1 MKSKPTIAEIVSK
14 QIEDMIAEGSL
25 QQGARLPSERILAER
40 LEVSRPTL
48 REAKQILTSKG
59 LLKSQQGGGT
69 YVTSALNSSISD
81 PLMNL
86 LKERPEFKFDILEL
100 RHTLD
105 SEAAFLAASR
115 ATETEKENIKDKY
128 DTMVGLHLKREDHV
142 ASALADVNFHLSIT
156 EASHNIA
163 LLHITRSIYDVLLTS
178 IENNLKYLYTIK
190 DVEKSLTSQHKLILD
205 NILNGDSEGAK
216 LAAKT
221 HMEFVN
227 KSLSAMD
234 KDKERQERFLH
245 HSSVLSDSK

>member
-1 MKSKPTIAEIVSK
+1 MKGKTTIAEIVSK
-14 QIEDMIAEGSL
+14 QIEDMIAEGVL
-25 QQGARLPSERILAER
+25 QEGVQLPSERILAER

-115 ATETEKENIKDKY
+115 ATDTEKENIQEKY
-128 DTMVGLHLKREDHV
+128 DIMVGFHLKREDHV
-142 ASALADVNFHLSIT
+142 ASALADINFHLSIT

-190 DVEKSLTSQHKLILD
+190 GIEQSLTSQHKLILD
-205 NILNGDSEGAK
+205 SIFKGDSEAAK
-216 LAAKT
+216 SAAKT

-227 KSLSAMD
+227 KSLTEMD
-234 KDKERQERFLH
+234 KNKERQERFLH
-245 HSSVLSDSK
+245 HSSVLSENK

>member
-1 MKSKPTIAEIVSK
+1 MKSKITIAEIVSK
-14 QIEDMIAEGSL
+14 QIEDMIAEGIL
-25 QQGARLPSERILAER
+25 QEGAQLPSERVLAER
-40 LEVSRPTL
+40 FEVSRPTL

-59 LLKSQQGGGT
+59 LLNSLQGGGT
-69 YVTSALNSSISD
+69 YVTSTLNSSISD

-115 ATETEKENIKDKY
+115 ASDAEKDNIKEKY
-128 DTMVGLHLKREDHV
+128 DIMVDLHLKREDHV
-142 ASALADVNFHLSIT
+142 ASAIADINFHLSIT

-163 LLHITRSIYDVLLTS
+163 LLHVTRSIYDVLLSS

-190 DVEKSLTSQHKLILD
+190 GIEKSLTSQHKLILD
-205 NILNGDSEGAK
+205 SIVKGDSETAR
-216 LAAKT
+216 LSAKT

-227 KSLSAMD
+227 KSISEMT
-234 KDKERQERFLH
+234 KNKERQERFLH
-245 HSSVLSDSK
+245 HSSVLSEKK

>member
-14 QIEDMIAEGSL
+14 QIEDMIADGILQEGV
-25 QQGARLPSERILAER
+25 QLPSERVLAER

-105 SEAAFLAASR
+105 SEAAFFSSPPHDGVCAER
-115 ATETEKENIKDKY
+115 
-128 DTMVGLHLKREDHV
+128 
-142 ASALADVNFHLSIT
+142 LS
-156 EASHNIA
+156 S
-163 LLHITRSIYDVLLTS
+163 
-178 IENNLKYLYTIK
+178 
-190 DVEKSLTSQHKLILD
+190 SQVRCTQRQCD
-205 NILNGDSEGAK
+205 AG
-216 LAAKT
+216 
-221 HMEFVN
+221 N
-227 KSLSAMD
+227 KCAP
-234 KDKERQERFLH
+234 
-245 HSSVLSDSK
+245 VI

>member
-14 QIEDMIAEGSL
+14 QIEDMIADGILQEGV
-25 QQGARLPSERILAER
+25 QLPSERVLAER

-48 REAKQILTSKG
+48 REAKQILNSKG

-115 ATETEKENIKDKY
+115 ASDAEKDNIQEKY
-128 DTMVGLHLKREDHV
+128 DTMVELHLKREDHV
-142 ASALADVNFHLSIT
+142 GSALADINFHLSIT

-190 DVEKSLTSQHKLILD
+190 GIEKSLTSQHKLILD
-205 NILNGDSEGAK
+205 SIIKGDSEAAK

-221 HMEFVN
+221 HMTFVN

-245 HSSVLSDSK
+245 HSSVLSETK

>member
-1 MKSKPTIAEIVSK
+1 MKGKTTIAEIVSK
-14 QIEDMIAEGSL
+14 QIEDMIAEGVL
-25 QQGARLPSERILAER
+25 QEGVQLPSERILAER

-115 ATETEKENIKDKY
+115 ATDNEKENIQEKY
-128 DTMVGLHLKREDHV
+128 DIMVGFHLKREDHV
-142 ASALADVNFHLSIT
+142 ASALADINFHLSIT

-190 DVEKSLTSQHKLILD
+190 GIEQSLTSQHKLILD
-205 NILNGDSEGAK
+205 SIFKGDSEAAK
-216 LAAKT
+216 SAAKT

-227 KSLSAMD
+227 KSLTEMD
-234 KDKERQERFLH
+234 KNKERQERFLH
-245 HSSVLSDSK
+245 HSSVLSENK

>member
-1 MKSKPTIAEIVSK
+1 
-14 QIEDMIAEGSL
+14 MIADGILQEGV
-25 QQGARLPSERILAER
+25 QLPSERVLAER

-115 ATETEKENIKDKY
+115 ATDLEKDKIKEKY
-128 DTMVGLHLKREDHV
+128 DIMVELHLKREDHV
-142 ASALADVNFHLSIT
+142 ASALADINFHLSIT

-190 DVEKSLTSQHKLILD
+190 GIEKSLTSQHKLILD
-205 NILNGDSEGAK
+205 SINIGDSEAAK
-216 LAAKT
+216 SAAKT
-221 HMEFVN
+221 HMTFVN

-245 HSSVLSDSK
+245 HSSVLSETK

>member
-1 MKSKPTIAEIVSK
+1 MKNKPTIAEIVSR
-14 QIEDMIAEGSL
+14 QIEDMIADGILQEGV
-25 QQGARLPSERILAER
+25 QLPSERVLAER

-115 ATETEKENIKDKY
+115 ATDLEKDKIKEKY
-128 DTMVGLHLKREDHV
+128 DIMVELHLKREDHV
-142 ASALADVNFHLSIT
+142 ASALADINFHLSIT

-190 DVEKSLTSQHKLILD
+190 GIEKSLTSQHKLILD
-205 NILNGDSEGAK
+205 SINIGDSEAAK
-216 LAAKT
+216 SAAKT
-221 HMEFVN
+221 HMTFVN

-245 HSSVLSDSK
+245 HSSVLSETK